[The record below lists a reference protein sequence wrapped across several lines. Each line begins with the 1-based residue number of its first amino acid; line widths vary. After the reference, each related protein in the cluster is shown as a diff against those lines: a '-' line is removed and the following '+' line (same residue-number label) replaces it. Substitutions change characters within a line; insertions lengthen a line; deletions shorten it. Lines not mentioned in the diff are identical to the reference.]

1 MNKRHNKWKICGAGM
16 LLGLFLGAGIGTA
29 YAHHVIVDTD
39 YVLKNKDKPGVVLV
53 DARAASDYKKGLIP
67 GAVVLGEKGGAGGQP
82 PAAERATQAPGG
94 AVHRQGA
101 RGRAGDDRLRQE
113 KPAEQGNPVHRY
125 A

>member
-39 YVLKNKDKPGVVLV
+39 YVLKNRDKPGVVVV

-67 GAVVLGEKGGAGGQP
+67 GAVVLGEKGGAVGLRDVD
-82 PAAERATQAPGG
+82 ARVLPGNKLQEYLG
-94 AVHRQGA
+94 E
-101 RGRAGDDRLRQE
+101 AGVPGE
-113 KPAEQGNPVHRY
+113 KA
-125 A
+125 